1 MSVSCVWEC
10 AQQQTKPTTTML
22 HPLQKQSNK
31 HNPLDTPR
39 NSSNTGPD
47 HPRTQPPTPKTFQQN
62 PNIPNKQTNKTPKTI
77 TTNQTQDLITGQAAL
92 EQINAGNTGV
102 FSSL

>member
-1 MSVSCVWEC
+1 VLNNKPNPPPRCSTHFKNNPTNITPSTLP
-10 AQQQTKPTTTML
+10 AIHQTQDLITHAPN
-22 HPLQKQSNK
+22 HPPRKHSNK
-31 HNPLDTPR
+31 TPT
-39 NSSNTGPD
+39 SQT
-47 HPRTQPPTPKTFQQN
+47 
-62 PNIPNKQTNKTPKTI
+62 NKQTNKTPKTI